1 MSNSFYCTIEGVF
14 KISLGCLH
22 GLLTKYLQE
31 KDENLFLY
39 LLLSKL
45 IVTSLLL
52 NFIIVIINNRKESQ
66 RHVEIQS
73 DTMIKKEAKQKKTK

>member
-14 KISLGCLH
+14 KISLSCLH
-22 GLLTKYLQE
+22 GLLTKYFKE
-31 KDENLFLY
+31 KDKKSFLY

-52 NFIIVIINNRKESQ
+52 NFIIVITIEKKANG
-66 RHVEIQS
+66 HVEIQS
-73 DTMIKKEAKQKKTK
+73 DTMIKKEAKQKKAK

>member
-1 MSNSFYCTIEGVF
+1 MF

-22 GLLTKYLQE
+22 GLLTKYLEE

-39 LLLSKL
+39 LWLSKL

-52 NFIIVIINNRKESQ
+52 NFVIVITIEKKVNGPRI
-66 RHVEIQS
+66 EIQS
-73 DTMIKKEAKQKKTK
+73 DTMIEKEAKQKKTK

>member
-1 MSNSFYCTIEGVF
+1 MSNSFYCTTAGVF

-22 GLLTKYLQE
+22 GLLTKYLEE

-39 LLLSKL
+39 LWLSKL

-52 NFIIVIINNRKESQ
+52 NFVIAITIEKKVNGPRI
-66 RHVEIQS
+66 EIQS
-73 DTMIKKEAKQKKTK
+73 DTMIEKEAKQKKTK

>member
-1 MSNSFYCTIEGVF
+1 MF

-22 GLLTKYLQE
+22 GLLTKYLEE

-39 LLLSKL
+39 LWLSKL

-52 NFIIVIINNRKESQ
+52 NFVIAITIEKKVNGPRI
-66 RHVEIQS
+66 EIQS
-73 DTMIKKEAKQKKTK
+73 DTMIEKEAKQKKTK

>member
-39 LLLSKL
+39 LLLIKL

-52 NFIIVIINNRKESQ
+52 NFIIVITIEKKANDTSKYSL
-66 RHVEIQS
+66 IQ
-73 DTMIKKEAKQKKTK
+73 

>member
-1 MSNSFYCTIEGVF
+1 M
-14 KISLGCLH
+14 KI
-22 GLLTKYLQE
+22 
-31 KDENLFLY
+31 Y

-52 NFIIVIINNRKESQ
+52 NFIIMITIEKKANG
-66 RHVEIQS
+66 HVEIQS